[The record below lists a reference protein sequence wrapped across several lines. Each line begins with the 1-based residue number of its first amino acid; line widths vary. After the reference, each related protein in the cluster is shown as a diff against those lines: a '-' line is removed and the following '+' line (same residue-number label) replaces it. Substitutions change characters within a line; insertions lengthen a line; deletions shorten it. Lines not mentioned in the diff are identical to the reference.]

1 MRPYKLEISFYSP
14 LILYH
19 LITLDAL
26 VTYALAMRRPNHHK
40 GYFCKPQIMIK
51 QEDSDIIKRE
61 LHHLITHHTPLYP
74 VTMASY
80 IQPVQKIEY
89 LDSWKKRFESKYAK
103 LADFGKAR
111 RRIDTTSGKYRS
123 YNMPLPAVVVQ
134 KAFFAFIGKSDV
146 ADMVN
151 DYIVG
156 IGKKR
161 NQGFGWIRDIEL
173 SEADYTC
180 FDIACMRPI
189 PEEIAKK
196 HGIKGMLKYC
206 AWQSP
211 YWLRDN
217 MCKCIVPITEEE
229 GGIK

>member
-1 MRPYKLEISFYSP
+1 MRAYKLEVSFYSP
-14 LILYH
+14 LILYD

-26 VTYALAMRRPNHHK
+26 VAYALAVKYNNRK
-40 GYFCKPQIMIK
+40 GFFCNPQAVK
-51 QEDSDIIKRE
+51 QDNNIIKHE
-61 LHHLITHHTPLYP
+61 LQHLITHHTPLYP
-74 VTMASY
+74 IIMASY
-80 IQPVQKIEY
+80 IQPVLKIEY
-89 LDSWKKRFESKYAK
+89 LDSWKKRFESKYAG

-111 RRIDTTSGKYRS
+111 RRVDTSSGKYRS

-134 KAFFAFIGKSDV
+134 KAFFVFIGKSDV
-146 ADMVN
+146 ADMIN

-161 NQGFGWIRDIEL
+161 NQGFGWIRDMKL
-173 SEADYTC
+173 SNADYTC
-180 FDIACMRPI
+180 FDIARMRPV

-196 HGIKGMLKYC
+196 HDIKGMLKYC

-217 MCKCIVPITEEE
+217 MCKCIVPAEPGRGER
-229 GGIK
+229 